1 MKAFY
6 AMQTGILF
14 RLRVHFGSLKTGK
27 CREVLS
33 FIQLKMSLSASIKER
48 NAEKNRLT
56 VHSAIDVICA
66 VVHKYTSQVVLKL
79 D

>member
-1 MKAFY
+1 M
-6 AMQTGILF
+6 
-14 RLRVHFGSLKTGK
+14 
-27 CREVLS
+27 S

-48 NAEKNRLT
+48 NAEKNSLT

-79 D
+79 DLQVFSKLIEARFD